1 MRTTP
6 VQQRGAALIISLIM
20 LLLITILAVT
30 AFRLGKSNL
39 QVMGNIRLRD
49 QGIRGAQFAIDQ
61 TVSSLQFT
69 ATPSSPVA
77 NPCIGTNTVCVDP
90 NSASATT
97 SGTGEIDVTVT
108 PTCDSI
114 QPIPVTALNFTNPND
129 AGCLVSASQNFGVTG
144 AASNNSM
151 CSNSV
156 WNIHAAAT
164 DTVTG
169 ATATVDEGAGV
180 RVSSATTCP

>member
-1 MRTTP
+1 MRTTIA
-6 VQQRGAALIISLIM
+6 QQRGAALIVSLIM

-39 QVMGNIRLRD
+39 QIVGNIQQRD
-49 QGIRGAQFAIDQ
+49 QAIAAAQAAID
-61 TVSSLQFT
+61 TTISSVQFV
-69 ATPSSPVA
+69 ATPSSPVP
-77 NPCIGTNTVCVDP
+77 NPCIGSNTVCIA
-90 NSASATT
+90 ASGGPAS

-114 QPIPVTALNFTNPND
+114 QPIPVTALNFADPND
-129 AGCLVSASQNFGVTG
+129 AGCLVGTSQNFGLAG
-144 AASNNSM
+144 SSSNDSM
-151 CSNSV
+151 CSNTV
-156 WNIHAAAT
+156 WNIGAAAR

-180 RVSSATTCP
+180 RVPSWTTCP